1 MTTLPTPED
10 APKAYTSYDRTLARD
25 YIRSMTTRPYT
36 QTHPYR
42 PDDIYDLGQEIL
54 RDLLCRDED
63 ETEPLDT
70 AYYLTEYADQPT
82 IHSRV
87 DLIAGH
93 LTHAYTVL
101 IADPYSRDLI
111 STLCLENSVCPI
123 HHCDYA
129 SCFDDDDPEC
139 ALIRQYF
146 PGHDT

>member
-10 APKAYTSYDRTLARD
+10 APKAYTSYDRSLARD
-25 YIRSMTTRPYT
+25 YIRSLTTRPYE

-42 PDDIYDLGQEIL
+42 PDDIYDLGQEML

-70 AYYLTEYADQPT
+70 TYYLEEYADQPE
-82 IHSRV
+82 IHKRV

-93 LTHAYTVL
+93 LTHAYKVL
-101 IADPYSRDLI
+101 CADPYSRDLI
-111 STLCLENSVCPI
+111 STLCLENSVCPV
-123 HHCDYA
+123 HHDDYA
-129 SCFDDDDPEC
+129 ACFDDDPEEC
-139 ALIRQYF
+139 RVIRQFF